1 MVVSETPAE
10 PVRLQWPTPPGSAIV
25 PKQPPRIAFVV
36 IVANNRS
43 HSASFEIWITEET
56 VTAVMRPMFTLTKA
70 DTAIGDALCI
80 LC

>member
-1 MVVSETPAE
+1 
-10 PVRLQWPTPPGSAIV
+10 
-25 PKQPPRIAFVV
+25 
-36 IVANNRS
+36 VANNRS
-43 HSASFEIWITEET
+43 QSASFEIWITEEA